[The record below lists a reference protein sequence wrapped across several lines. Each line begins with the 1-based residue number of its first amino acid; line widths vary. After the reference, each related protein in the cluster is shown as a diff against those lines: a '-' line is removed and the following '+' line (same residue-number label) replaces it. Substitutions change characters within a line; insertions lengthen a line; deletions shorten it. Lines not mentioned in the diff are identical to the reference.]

1 MATTIT
7 QADVA
12 ALEAAI
18 KTGAMSVRHGDKTI
32 TYQSRESMAQTLA
45 WMKNLLLAPSARRMG
60 GVASWSRNA

>member
-18 KTGAMSVRHGDKTI
+18 KTGTMSVRHGDKTI
-32 TYQSRESMAQTLA
+32 TYQSREAMMQTLA
-45 WMKNLLLAPSARRMG
+45 WMKNLVLSPSSRRMG